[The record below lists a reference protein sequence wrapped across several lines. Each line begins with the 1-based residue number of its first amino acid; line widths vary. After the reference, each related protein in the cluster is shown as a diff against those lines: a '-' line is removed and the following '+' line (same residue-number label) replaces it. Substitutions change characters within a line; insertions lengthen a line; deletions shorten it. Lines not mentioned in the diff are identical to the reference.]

1 MSVPVSPSPSP
12 ISPSPASPLQ
22 NPNDEQR
29 HRMIATA
36 AYYLAERRDF
46 RPGQAERD
54 WMLAEQQIDR
64 MLAERRQAGQS
75 PDTLRDI
82 DIRNALR
89 LLPSR

>member
-1 MSVPVSPSPSP
+1 
-12 ISPSPASPLQ
+12 
-22 NPNDEQR
+22 
-29 HRMIATA
+29 MIATA